1 MRISDW
7 SSDVCSSDLGR
18 TAWAG
23 DSAGRRPCA
32 ACRGTVAAAGGLN
45 TASRWGNP
53 DPIASVS
60 ATWHCGL
67 RRFHRPPVRNIL
79 VPSADDREMSTMRWI
94 TLLFALACVL
104 PLHAEDFQKC
114 WSEGGAPAYR
124 GKGGLRT
131 EERRAGKACVSTC
144 RSRW

>member
-60 ATWHCGL
+60 ATWHRGL
-67 RRFHRPPVRNIL
+67 RRFHRPPVRTIL
-79 VPSADDREMSTMRWI
+79 VPSAYDRSEEHTSELQSLMRI
-94 TLLFALACVL
+94 SYAVFFLKKDKISCK
-104 PLHAEDFQKC
+104 PAEHRLI
-114 WSEGGAPAYR
+114 Y
-124 GKGGLRT
+124 
-131 EERRAGKACVSTC
+131 
-144 RSRW
+144 